1 MGRTGSALILLVVA
15 LGLGGY
21 LYFIESERTIESP
34 DAKKK
39 VFTYDAAKINQ
50 VQIKSSAGEVTSLRK
65 GADSTWTIVQPV
77 QAAADRNS
85 ISEVVTSLSSL
96 EEQRVVDENA
106 ADLKAYGL
114 AEPRVD
120 VTFHVEGDKEPKR
133 ILLGEKTPASSGT
146 YAKLPSG
153 NRVFLVDTSLET
165 AVDKPTFDFRDKAAL
180 SFDQAKVTSLELA
193 SAAQTIRVE
202 KSGDEWKLVKPVQ
215 APADFVSVNGVLGQ
229 LQSAAMTALKDR
241 PEDLK
246 DLKQYGLDKPVVV
259 MTLSEGA
266 SSQKLELGKEADPGS
281 VWARD
286 PAKAA
291 VFSIN
296 NGVAMELQKK
306 VDDLRRKELFDFR
319 PFNATR
325 FEITRGKETRA
336 FEKVKG
342 TGANAV
348 DTWKQVAP
356 AAKAV
361 DSSNFEGVLL
371 DFSNLRAESFLSAA
385 GAATGHNSPAAVI
398 VAKFDEGKKEERVVI
413 GTAGTGVF
421 ATRADQPGALK
432 IEATKYEDAIKKL
445 DALQ

>member
-1 MGRTGSALILLVVA
+1 MGRIGSTLILLVIA

-21 LYFIESERTIESP
+21 LYFVESERPVADP
-34 DAKKK
+34 DAKKQ

-50 VQIKSSAGEVTSLRK
+50 VQIKSSGGEVTALRK
-65 GADSTWTIVQPV
+65 GANDTWTIVQPV
-77 QAAADRNS
+77 NAPGDRNS
-85 ISEVVTSLSSL
+85 ISDVVTNLSKL

-114 AEPRVD
+114 AEPRID
-120 VTFHVEGDKEPKR
+120 VTFQVDGDKEPKR
-133 ILLGEKTPASSGT
+133 ILLGEKTPSSSGT

-153 NRVFLVDTSLET
+153 NRVFLVDISVET
-165 AVDKPTFDFRDKAAL
+165 AVDKPTFDFRDKSAL
-180 SFDQAKVTSLELA
+180 AFDQAKVTSLELA
-193 SAAQTIRVE
+193 SAAQTIRLE
-202 KSGDEWKLVKPVQ
+202 KSDNEWKLVKPVQ

-229 LQSAAMTALKDR
+229 LQSAQMTALKER

-246 DLKQYGLDKPVVV
+246 DLKQYGLDKPAVVA
-259 MTLSEGA
+259 TLGTGA
-266 SSQKLELGKEADPGS
+266 SSLKFELGKEADAGS
-281 VWARD
+281 VWGRD
-286 PAKAA
+286 PSKAA

-306 VDDLRRKELFDFR
+306 VEDFRRKEVFDFR
-319 PFNATR
+319 PFNTTR
-325 FEITRGKETRA
+325 FEITRGNVTRA
-336 FEKVKG
+336 FERVKG
-342 TGANAV
+342 TGDNAV

-361 DSSNFEGVLL
+361 DSSNLEGALL
-371 DFSNLRAESFLSAA
+371 DFSNLRADSFVAAA

-398 VAKFDEGKKEERVVI
+398 VVKFDDGKKEERVAI
-413 GTAGTGVF
+413 GTTGSGVF

-432 IEATKYEDAIKKL
+432 IEAGKYEDAIKKL